1 MLLQEGSGSTV
12 VNTDV
17 ARKWGPSWSTNTHLV
32 FSPGSNKIMLTIQP
46 LLICTTMQDA
56 FDNLRA
62 ALLFENVFP
71 DPNLTVLFLRK
82 TLIAAARSCLLNM
95 VNIYNRLLLD
105 DKYMDKLSWLIS
117 VLTLKDMLLTM
128 S

>member
-1 MLLQEGSGSTV
+1 
-12 VNTDV
+12 
-17 ARKWGPSWSTNTHLV
+17 
-32 FSPGSNKIMLTIQP
+32 MLTIQP

-82 TLIAAARSCLLNM
+82 TLVAAARSCLLNM